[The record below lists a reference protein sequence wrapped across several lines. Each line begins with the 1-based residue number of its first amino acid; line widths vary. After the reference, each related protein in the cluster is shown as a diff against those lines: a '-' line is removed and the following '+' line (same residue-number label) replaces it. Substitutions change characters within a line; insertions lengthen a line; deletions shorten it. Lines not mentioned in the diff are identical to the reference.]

1 MLIDTSEKENMKIK
15 YYPDADALV
24 LRLLDEKPDHGEQVG
39 EEMILHYTKDN
50 KLVKIEILDA
60 SRTVIDFLQPILSQK
75 PVKAAR
81 ATANTEDIN
90 AMTGQLSTPFHYLL

>member
-1 MLIDTSEKENMKIK
+1 MKIK

-24 LRLLDEKPDHGEQVG
+24 LKIIDERPDHGEQVG

-60 SRTVIDFLQPILSQK
+60 SKTVIDFLQPILSQK

-81 ATANTEDIN
+81 ATA
-90 AMTGQLSTPFHYLL
+90 

>member
-1 MLIDTSEKENMKIK
+1 MLIDTLEKENMKIK

-24 LRLLDEKPDHGEQVG
+24 VRIMDEKPDHGEQVG

-60 SRTVIDFLQPILSQK
+60 SKTVIDFLQPILSQK

-81 ATANTEDIN
+81 ATA
-90 AMTGQLSTPFHYLL
+90 

>member
-1 MLIDTSEKENMKIK
+1 MKIK

-24 LRLLDEKPDHGEQVG
+24 LRLIDEKPDHGEQVG

-60 SRTVIDFLQPILSQK
+60 SRTVIDLLQPILSQK
-75 PVKAAR
+75 PVKPAR
-81 ATANTEDIN
+81 ATA
-90 AMTGQLSTPFHYLL
+90 

>member
-24 LRLLDEKPDHGEQVG
+24 LKIIDERPDHGEQVG

-60 SRTVIDFLQPILSQK
+60 SKTVIDFLQPILSQK

-81 ATANTEDIN
+81 ATA
-90 AMTGQLSTPFHYLL
+90 